1 MLSKLFQMFN
11 KEDQKKFHHIFLD
24 LQLGKHIETQTC
36 QNIKSPRGRAIWKF
50 SVQ

>member
-11 KEDQKKFHHIFLD
+11 REDQKRFHHIFLD
-24 LQLGKHIETQTC
+24 LQRGKHRETQTC

-50 SVQ
+50 SDQ